1 MKGGGGREHSEHL
14 PCTPVHGHPAAS
26 QAARPSGLPYPG
38 PQGLDLRWST
48 SAHDGRSIV
57 QAGMLRFRN
66 FRRRHAFLKMSG
78 WIEDDINC
86 HDRELLD
93 RQMSRFQLPPRRDGA
108 LILAMVGVFIAGLTA
123 GGLLFTFGN
132 APSTPTAS
140 DDGRTALAFLLN
152 GTGSPSRQ

>member
-1 MKGGGGREHSEHL
+1 LGRVAREQWPP
-14 PCTPVHGHPAAS
+14 PCPRCTGPAAS
-26 QAARPSGLPYPG
+26 QAARPSGLPYPRTARSR
-38 PQGLDLRWST
+38 PALVDN
-48 SAHDGRSIV
+48 DGRSIV

-78 WIEDDINC
+78 WIEDDMNR

-93 RQMSRFQLPPRRDGA
+93 RQMSRCQLPPRRDGA

>member
-1 MKGGGGREHSEHL
+1 MARGAVATSL
-14 PCTPVHGHPAAS
+14 PLVHGPRRL
-26 QAARPSGLPYPG
+26 ARQQGRRGCLTPG
-38 PQGLDLRWST
+38 PQDLDLRWST
-48 SAHDGRSIV
+48 SGHDGRSIV
-57 QAGMLRFRN
+57 QAGRLRFRN

-78 WIEDDINC
+78 WIEDDMNR

-132 APSTPTAS
+132 APSTPTGS

>member
-1 MKGGGGREHSEHL
+1 MGFDETPL
-14 PCTPVHGHPAAS
+14 P
-26 QAARPSGLPYPG
+26 QILRNPSLA
-38 PQGLDLRWST
+38 GLDLRWSI

-78 WIEDDINC
+78 WIEDDMNR

-123 GGLLFTFGN
+123 GGLLFTFVN
-132 APSTPTAS
+132 TPSTPTAS